1 MKTILTLLSL
11 GACAL
16 STHAQP
22 TLTQATNAP
31 QAGTSF
37 SFNYGPYVQPGSAG
51 ALQTWDLSALT
62 TDSIVE
68 AELVLASAT
77 PNGAQFPTAD
87 VAEVND
93 VVTTYYDVTSDGA
106 YFAGSDDGT
115 TVIPNTQ
122 MGKFL
127 PFPCTFGSTWS
138 SPQSAT
144 FTSEGTDVFRT
155 GFATGEADGY
165 GTLIMPWGTV
175 TNVLRVHWVSELRDS
190 TQFFNIDY
198 TYDAYLYYVTG
209 QSYPI
214 AELVTATVDL
224 FGSPSTSQFSRWTGE
239 ITMGT
244 DGPAR
249 SEGRMHAYPNPAT
262 DGINIVVTEDMGVN
276 PSVLVLDA
284 AGKLAHQQVL
294 SVAVGS
300 TAPVDLS
307 ALVPGTY
314 TLVVVD
320 RKGLRSTAQVVL
332 R

>member
-37 SFNYGPYVQPGSAG
+37 SFNYGPYVQPGNAG

-138 SPQSAT
+138 SLQSAT
-144 FTSEGTDVFRT
+144 FTSDGTDVFRT
-155 GFATGEADGY
+155 GSATGEADGY
-165 GTLIMPWGTV
+165 GTLTMPWGTV

-214 AELVTATVDL
+214 AELVSATFSFL
-224 FGSPSTSQFSRWTGE
+224 GTTQTETFSRWTGE
-239 ITMGT
+239 LSTGT
-244 DGPAR
+244 TAPEATAR
-249 SEGRMHAYPNPAT
+249 SVHAFPNPAT
-262 DGINIVVTEDMGVN
+262 DGVNIVLTEDMGRN
-276 PSVLVLDA
+276 PSVLLLDET
-284 AGKLAHQQVL
+284 GRVAHQQTL
-294 SVAVGS
+294 SAARGS
-300 TAPVDLS
+300 TAPVDLTT
-307 ALVPGTY
+307 LRPGSY

-320 RKGLRSTAQVVL
+320 SDGLRWRTQVVL